1 MAEGLM
7 KNFKLKPKLLQLL
20 NQDPVSQLL
29 EWLRDPDVD
38 AWRNLGRAMP
48 FLLSRP
54 NALKKSN
61 SGSALEAAFARL
73 NGEEEFTGPGP
84 DQCWTYAEGSMVLTA
99 GAQGFHQGVRR
110 CVLAIDDR
118 DAALDAD
125 VTGEAWK
132 SWLVLSNLL
141 GLHPENVVI
150 TTYSRLASGED
161 VTWAPVGA
169 PTKEAVSSLPA
180 AWQTLW
186 DQSFADDEKELLVAL
201 ADRSAPLPELGHET
215 AEGLLVDVAWVD
227 ARVAVVWSTDP
238 EDLAELAKAGWV
250 VCPPD
255 PDAVMAALTT
265 AGDD

>member
-1 MAEGLM
+1 
-7 KNFKLKPKLLQLL
+7 
-20 NQDPVSQLL
+20 
-29 EWLRDPDVD
+29 
-38 AWRNLGRAMP
+38 
-48 FLLSRP
+48 
-54 NALKKSN
+54 
-61 SGSALEAAFARL
+61 
-73 NGEEEFTGPGP
+73 
-84 DQCWTYAEGSMVLTA
+84 MVLTA
-99 GAQGFHQGVRR
+99 GAQGFHQGVQR

-132 SWLVLSNLL
+132 SWLGLSNLL
-141 GLHPENVVI
+141 GLYPENVVI
-150 TTYSRLASGED
+150 TTYSRIASGED
-161 VTWAPVGA
+161 VTRAPVT
-169 PTKEAVSSLPA
+169 PTTEVASRLPA
-180 AWQTLW
+180 AWQALW

-201 ADRSAPLPELGHET
+201 AERSAPLPELGHET

-227 ARVAVVWSTDP
+227 ARVAVVWSTNP